1 MGTVRQSTA
10 ASALTRCLSPADMGQ
25 GHWSRVGLARR
36 LCCAARCQGGQLAD
50 RKTAK
55 GDAEVARRRPDCSTV
70 TCVFCS
76 YSKACEMGNVEV
88 CCLLGDHTAAR
99 SRGREFSQALGVT
112 VGAMSRRKRPKDAG
126 RSTDCG
132 RRPLELSSVEDAIQ
146 PGSQKA
152 DAPSSTPGTAIFMVL
167 FLSTV
172 LLRGTVGQE
181 YARRPI
187 NGMKIRVNIVT
198 LARPFSSC
206 YPSLSHIACTG
217 SARRN

>member
-1 MGTVRQSTA
+1 MGHR
-10 ASALTRCLSPADMGQ
+10 
-25 GHWSRVGLARR
+25 HWSRAGLARR

-99 SRGREFSQALGVT
+99 SRGREFNQALGVT

-172 LLRGTVGQE
+172 LLRGTVGQSKTRLSNCPPPVCIHWSSRLLFSR
-181 YARRPI
+181 A
-187 NGMKIRVNIVT
+187 GMFGEAHLLWKAPDVT
-198 LARPFSSC
+198 LNRGRAPDAHDFILFI
-206 YPSLSHIACTG
+206 YEHNG
-217 SARRN
+217 